1 MRKFTILHYGTEP
14 HRDVRIVAQNVLR
27 TTQREVETVEVMGI
41 YSLLS
46 EYVDSEAV
54 DVLVE
59 AGATDDDDTLRGEL
73 TATPAVRDAVV
84 ALLSDSLLVAEFR
97 DEKGDPVFARA
108 DSDADSVYLDIPE
121 YRRLADA
128 VSPDQLARLFPVS
141 SECDA
146 IRAKNGTNPAAETS
160 LTEYAVWGEESDQ
173 APVVS
178 SLWRD
183 VSQLD
188 RSPSSVSIC
197 GLTAVLQRT
206 APDALE
212 AIELAGATRDEI
224 VVSGE
229 ITATEDILQA
239 LQAAWGDGVHYVRCR
254 DERGD
259 PLVIRDGPRSDYL
272 YLTAAE
278 REQLGEWAT
287 DTVRPSNR
295 WRE

>member
-1 MRKFTILHYGTEP
+1 MRQFTIRHYGAEP
-14 HRDVRIVAQNVLR
+14 HRDVRTVVQNVLR
-27 TTQREVETVEVMGI
+27 TTQREVETVAVTGI

-59 AGATDDDDTLRGEL
+59 AGATVDDDTLRGEL

-97 DEKGDPVFARA
+97 DENGDPVFARA
-108 DSDADSVYLDIPE
+108 DSDADSVSLDVPE

-128 VSPDQLARLFPVS
+128 VSPDQLARLFPVN

-146 IRAKNGTNPAAETS
+146 IRAENGTNPAAETD
-160 LTEYAVWGEESDQ
+160 LTEYAVCGEEADR
-173 APVVS
+173 APAVS
-178 SLWRD
+178 SLWSDLSR
-183 VSQLD
+183 LD
-188 RSPSSVSIC
+188 RSPSSVSLC
-197 GLTAVLQRT
+197 GLTAVLRRT

-212 AIELAGATRDEI
+212 AIRSAGATRDEI
-224 VVSGE
+224 VVAGAV
-229 ITATEDILQA
+229 TATQDVLQA

-259 PLVIRDGPRSDYL
+259 PLVLRDGPRSDYL

-278 REQLGEWAT
+278 RERLGSWAA

>member
-1 MRKFTILHYGTEP
+1 MRQFTIRHYGTEP

-59 AGATDDDDTLRGEL
+59 AGATVDDDTLRGDL
-73 TATPAVRDAVV
+73 TATPAVQNAVV

-97 DEKGDPVFARA
+97 DKKGDPVFARV
-108 DSDADSVYLDIPE
+108 DSDADSVYLDVPE
-121 YRRLADA
+121 YRRLDDA
-128 VSPDQLARLFPVS
+128 ASPDQLARLFPVS

-146 IRAKNGTNPAAETS
+146 IRAENGTNPASGTD
-160 LTEYAVWGEESDQ
+160 LTEYAMYGEESNR
-173 APVVS
+173 ASAVS
-178 SLWRD
+178 SLWSDLLR
-183 VSQLD
+183 LN
-188 RSPSSVSIC
+188 RLPSSVSLC
-197 GLTAVLQRT
+197 GLTAVLRQT

-212 AIELAGATRDEI
+212 ALQLAGATQDEI
-224 VVSGE
+224 VISGE
-229 ITATEDILQA
+229 VTASQDILQA
-239 LQAAWGDGVHYVRCR
+239 LQAAWGDGIHYVRCR

-259 PLVIRDGPRSDYL
+259 PLVLRDGPRSDYL

-278 REQLGEWAT
+278 REQLGAWAAE
-287 DTVRPSNR
+287 TVRPSNR
-295 WRE
+295 WQM

>member
-1 MRKFTILHYGTEP
+1 MRQFTIYHYGTEP
-14 HRDVRIVAQNVLR
+14 HRDVRIIAQNVLR

-54 DVLVE
+54 DILVE
-59 AGATDDDDTLRGEL
+59 AGATVDDDTLRGEL

-108 DSDADSVYLDIPE
+108 DSDADSVYLDVSE
-121 YRRLADA
+121 YRRLADTT
-128 VSPDQLARLFPVS
+128 SPDQLARLFPVS

-146 IRAKNGTNPAAETS
+146 VRAENGTNPAAETD
-160 LTEYAVWGEESDQ
+160 LTEYAVYGEESYQ
-173 APVVS
+173 APTVS
-178 SLWRD
+178 SLWSD
-183 VSQLD
+183 LSQLD
-188 RSPSSVSIC
+188 RSPSSVSLC
-197 GLTAVLQRT
+197 GLTAVLRQT

-212 AIELAGATRDEI
+212 AIQLAGATQDEI

-229 ITATEDILQA
+229 VTASQDILQA
-239 LQAAWGDGVHYVRCR
+239 LQAAWGDGVHYVYCR

-259 PLVIRDGPRSDYL
+259 PLVLRDGPRSDYL
-272 YLTAAE
+272 YLKAAE
-278 REQLGEWAT
+278 RERLSVWAA

-295 WRE
+295 WSE